1 MKKKVKVNFWGN
13 MKFYTELK
21 CYLFGYKNIGEYIE
35 DLIIKDLQNPQDW
48 VTYGL
53 SQKFSNKDG
62 EVKRIWNMLERGGKW
77 ELIKDD
83 GNQIIPT
90 GYVSNDMDIMLKFV
104 AYMNFG
110 VKEGLP
116 DQIIEDLEFI
126 RKK

>member
-1 MKKKVKVNFWGN
+1 
-13 MKFYTELK
+13 
-21 CYLFGYKNIGEYIE
+21 
-35 DLIIKDLQNPQDW
+35 
-48 VTYGL
+48 
-53 SQKFSNKDG
+53 
-62 EVKRIWNMLERGGKW
+62 MLERGGKW